1 MGDGSRELFEVSTWA
16 HLGGTVVLALCFAL
30 LERHDPR
37 PYVRD
42 WMAAWAAQALAL
54 SGLIFASR
62 WEPQAAFSLFLFL
75 ETAHGVF
82 LYRAAVAYAR
92 GPSPRAHPAWLA
104 APLALWAGLA
114 PFVFRDP
121 AALLSAQCVV
131 LAATALSAAVVLW
144 PLREPTGIGLRI
156 TTNMLGLLAVVYF
169 AQAGGFAGMA
179 RSGRPPVAV
188 LEAAPF
194 SVLLVQTMLA
204 FGMVLTV
211 MEAGQWALATTIAQ
225 LREAENRLKVLAET
239 DPLTG
244 CYNRRVFRDL
254 VDDLRARGGTSHGL
268 VLLLDMDGL
277 KSINDVRGHAA
288 GDQAIREMSEAIRSH
303 TRASDLV
310 VRWGGDEFVVVMP
323 GVTSHEAEPRRRA
336 VVDALLQAGLAASAG
351 WAAYGEAVDIMAA
364 VEQADRAMY
373 EAKARRKAVARVEPT
388 RSA

>member
-16 HLGGTVVLALCFAL
+16 HLGGTVVLALCFVL

-42 WMAAWAAQALAL
+42 WMAAWSAQALAL
-54 SGLIFASR
+54 AGLIFASR

-75 ETAHGVF
+75 ETAHGLF

-92 GPSPRAHPAWLA
+92 GPSPRAHAAWLA
-104 APLALWAGLA
+104 APLALWAGAA

-121 AALLSAQCVV
+121 AALLSAQCTV
-131 LAATALSAAVVLW
+131 LAATAAAAAAVMW
-144 PLREPTGIGLRI
+144 PLREPTGMGLRI
-156 TTNMLGLLAVVYF
+156 TTNMLALLAVLYF
-169 AQAGGFAGMA
+169 AQTAGFAWMA
-179 RSGRPPVAV
+179 RTGHPPVAV
-188 LEAAPF
+188 LETAPF
-194 SVLLVQTMLA
+194 SVLLLQTMLA

-211 MEAGQWALATTIAQ
+211 MEAGQWALTTTIRQ
-225 LREAENRLKVLAET
+225 LREAEHRLKVQAET

-254 VDDLRARGGTSHGL
+254 VDDLRARGGMDLGL

-277 KSINDVRGHAA
+277 KAVNDARGHAA
-288 GDQAIREMSEAIRSH
+288 GDQAIREMAEAIRAH

-323 GVTSHEAEPRRRA
+323 GVSPNEAEPRRRA
-336 VVDALLQAGLAASAG
+336 VGDALTHAGLAASAG
-351 WAAYGEAVDIMAA
+351 WASYGGGIDIMAA

-373 EAKARRKAVARVEPT
+373 EAKSRRKAVGREEPSRT
-388 RSA
+388 A